1 MNVLNTL
8 IRAAS
13 ESGEPAAQLPEYAP
27 LLLIL
32 PLAGFLFTAA
42 IGRRL
47 GKLAHLVPLGAIVA
61 TWGIAMSLAIPAL
74 LGDLGEYGASSE
86 LFTWIASGSLT
97 FNMGIHVDALTGALL
112 LVVTTV
118 GALVHL
124 YSVGYMS
131 HDPGYWRFFA
141 YLNLFMRTTC
151 SSSSPHGSSSASRHI
166 Y

>member
-1 MNVLNTL
+1 MNVFNAL

-74 LGDLGEYGASSE
+74 LGDLVSTAHR
-86 LFTWIASGSLT
+86 A
-97 FNMGIHVDALTGALL
+97 
-112 LVVTTV
+112 
-118 GALVHL
+118 
-124 YSVGYMS
+124 
-131 HDPGYWRFFA
+131 
-141 YLNLFMRTTC
+141 
-151 SSSSPHGSSSASRHI
+151 SSSPGSPQGASPSTWESTWMRSLARCC
-166 Y
+166 